1 MTLDHVGIAVA
12 SIDESLGL
20 YRDRLGLKLVHRE
33 KVPAQGVEVAFLG
46 EGAASVELLEPL
58 EEGGTVGR
66 FLKKRGP
73 GLHHVAFKTNDIRGR
88 IEKLKKEGTETTG
101 EGPRAGAR
109 GHVVCFLSP
118 RSCGGTLIELVE
130 HGRI

>member
-12 SIDESLGL
+12 SINEALGL

-33 KVPAQGVEVAFLG
+33 KVPLQGVEVAFLG
-46 EGAASVELLEPL
+46 EGNASIELISPL
-58 EEGGTVGR
+58 GEQGSVAK

-73 GLHHVAFKTNDIRGR
+73 GLHHVAFKTKDIRGR
-88 IEKLKKEGTETTG
+88 IEKLTKEGTKITG

-109 GHVVCFLSP
+109 GHLVCFLHP
-118 RSCGGTLIELVE
+118 HSCGGTLVELVE